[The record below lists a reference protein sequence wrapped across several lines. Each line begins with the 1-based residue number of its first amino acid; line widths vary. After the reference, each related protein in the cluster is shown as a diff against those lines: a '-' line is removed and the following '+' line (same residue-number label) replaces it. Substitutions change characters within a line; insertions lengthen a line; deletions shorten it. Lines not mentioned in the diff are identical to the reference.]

1 MLLNDINE
9 FNWTA
14 DNFGATYSEAGFG
27 TSMTTGA
34 ANTKGA
40 AVTLLSGA
48 TVTDDVYGIAIN
60 FLGGSTSAA
69 ARQFMADLLV
79 DEAGGTSYSVKIA
92 NLMADAP
99 TMILFGG
106 YQYYFPLYIKSGS
119 SIGMQ
124 AQCQAAT
131 QTMRCAVKVF
141 GKPSHP
147 HLLTVGHRVETLG
160 ADTATTTG
168 IGITPGTNALG
179 SYTTTLG
186 TTSNNNWWWQ
196 MGYVTT
202 DTIITSASYHFD
214 VKAGDG
220 TNDKLCMEGVLTG
233 GSSIEQLSKAAFGY
247 GLPIRRIVSGSN
259 VYIRAAATNVA
270 PDTGISVCA
279 YALG

>member
-1 MLLNDINE
+1 MLLNDISE

-14 DNFGATYSEAGFG
+14 DNFGSTFSEADFG

-60 FLGGSTSAA
+60 FFGGATASA

-79 DEAGGTSYSVKIA
+79 DEAGGTSFSVKIA

-99 TMILFGG
+99 TLIFTG
-106 YQYYFPLYIKSGS
+106 YQYYFPLYIKAGS

-124 AQCQAAT
+124 AQCQAAS
-131 QTMRCAVKVF
+131 QALRCAVKVF

-147 HLLTVGHRVETLG
+147 HLLSVGTRVETFG

-168 IGITPGTNALG
+168 TGLTPGTNALG
-179 SYTTTLG
+179 SYTASMG

-196 MGYVTT
+196 MGYVIT
-202 DTIITSASYHFD
+202 DTSITSAAYHFD
-214 VKAGDG
+214 VKAGNG
-220 TNDKLCMEGVLTG
+220 TDDKLCIEGILTTG
-233 GSSIEQLSKAAFGY
+233 TASEQMSKTAIGY
-247 GLPIRRIVSGSN
+247 GLPIRRIASGSN
-259 VYIRAAATNVA
+259 VYVRSAALFAA
-270 PDTGISVCA
+270 PDTGFSVCA

>member
-1 MLLNDINE
+1 VLFNEVNE

-14 DNFGATYSEAGFG
+14 DNFGATFSEAGLG

-34 ANTKGA
+34 ENTKGT

-48 TVTDDVYGIAIN
+48 TVTDDVYGIALN
-60 FLGGSTSAA
+60 FFNGATSGA

-99 TMILFGG
+99 SIIFTG
-106 YQYYFPLYIKSGS
+106 YQYYFPIFIKAGS

-131 QTMRCAVKVF
+131 ISLRAAIKVF

-147 HLLTVGHRVETLG
+147 HLLSVGTRVETFG
-160 ADTATTTG
+160 ANTATTTG
-168 IGITPGTNALG
+168 TGITPGTQAMG
-179 SYTTTLG
+179 SNTVSLG

-202 DTIITSASYHFD
+202 DTSITSAVYHFD
-214 VKAGDG
+214 ILAGDG
-220 TNDKLCMEGVLTG
+220 TNNKTCLEGIITS
-233 GSSIEQLSKAAFGY
+233 GSSIEQMAKSAIGY
-247 GLPIRRIVSGSN
+247 GLPIRRVANGSN
-259 VYIRAAATNVA
+259 VYARAAAVAAA
-270 PDTGISVCA
+270 PDSGISVCA

>member
-14 DNFGATYSEAGFG
+14 DNFGSTFSEADFG

-60 FLGGSTSAA
+60 FFGGATASA

-79 DEAGGTSYSVKIA
+79 DEAGGTSFSVKIA

-99 TMILFGG
+99 TLIFTG
-106 YQYYFPLYIKSGS
+106 YQYYFPLYIKAGS

-124 AQCQAAT
+124 AQCQAAS
-131 QTMRCAVKVF
+131 QALRCAVKVF

-147 HLLTVGHRVETLG
+147 HLLSVGTRVETFG

-168 IGITPGTNALG
+168 TGLTPGTNALG
-179 SYTTTLG
+179 SYTASMG

-196 MGYVTT
+196 MGYVIT
-202 DTIITSASYHFD
+202 DTSITSAAYHFD
-214 VKAGDG
+214 VKAGNG
-220 TNDKLCMEGVLTG
+220 TDDKLCIEGILTTG
-233 GSSIEQLSKAAFGY
+233 TASEQMSKTAIGY
-247 GLPIRRIVSGSN
+247 GLPIRRIASGSN
-259 VYIRAAATNVA
+259 VYVRSAALFAA
-270 PDTGISVCA
+270 PDTGFSVCA

>member
-1 MLLNDINE
+1 MLFNEVNE

-14 DNFGATYSEAGFG
+14 DNFGATFSETGFG
-27 TSMTTGA
+27 TTMTTGA
-34 ANTKGA
+34 ANTKGS
-40 AVTLLSGA
+40 AVELLSGA
-48 TVTDDVYGIAIN
+48 TVTDDIYGIAIN
-60 FLGGSTSAA
+60 FLGGATNAA

-79 DEAGGTSYSVKIA
+79 DEAGGSAYSVRIA
-92 NLMADAP
+92 NLMTDAP
-99 TMILFGG
+99 ALFVGG
-106 YQYYFPLYIKSGS
+106 YQYYFPLFIKAGS

-131 QTMRCAVKVF
+131 QSLRCAVKVF

-147 HLLTVGHRVETLG
+147 HLLSVGTRVETLG

-186 TTSNNNWWWQ
+186 TTSNDNWWWQ
-196 MGYVTT
+196 MGFVCT
-202 DTIITSASYHFD
+202 DTAITSANYYFD
-214 VKAGDG
+214 VKAGNG
-220 TNDKLCMEGVLTG
+220 TNDKMCIDGIMVMGT
-233 GSSIEQLSKAAFGY
+233 SAEQFGKTAIGC
-247 GLPIRRIVSGSN
+247 GLPVRKIVSGSN
-259 VYIRAAATNVA
+259 VYIRSAALNIA